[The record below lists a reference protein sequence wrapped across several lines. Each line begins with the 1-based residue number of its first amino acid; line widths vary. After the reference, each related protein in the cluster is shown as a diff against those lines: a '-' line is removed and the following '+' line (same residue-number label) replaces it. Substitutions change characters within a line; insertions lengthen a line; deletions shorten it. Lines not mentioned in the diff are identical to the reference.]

1 LHSSFPRYFGQ
12 GEARSGARAR
22 PLARN
27 DDPQKCSVRTG
38 PTRRPDSTAYI
49 SDIPKQKSSLISDNQ
64 DCYDLPEFGKD
75 GAMLDIKM
83 IERGLEKTG
92 KSKGGLAAAMGV
104 RPGAVSELFSGIR
117 LIKAS
122 EIQPIV
128 DYLEL
133 NSVPIMG
140 RVGAGAVIEP
150 EHEQVPP
157 EGLGEVE
164 LPFPLS
170 EETIAFE
177 VAGDSML
184 PKYENGDIIVVFR
197 EQRHPVS
204 NFYGEE
210 AVVRLKT
217 GERYLK
223 TIERGKSATQVN
235 LTSFNAKPINGVKLE
250 WIGEIWV
257 TLPRGQIERL
267 RAKAAARA
275 RKAAKAASK

>member
-1 LHSSFPRYFGQ
+1 
-12 GEARSGARAR
+12 
-22 PLARN
+22 
-27 DDPQKCSVRTG
+27 
-38 PTRRPDSTAYI
+38 
-49 SDIPKQKSSLISDNQ
+49 
-64 DCYDLPEFGKD
+64 
-75 GAMLDIKM
+75 MLDVGL
-83 IERGLEKTG
+83 IERGLEKAG
-92 KSKGGLAAAMGV
+92 KTKGGLAAAMGV
-104 RPGAVSELFSGIR
+104 RPGAVSEILSGIR

-122 EIQPIV
+122 EIPLII

-157 EGLGEVE
+157 EGLGEIE
-164 LPFPLS
+164 LPFPIS

-177 VAGDSML
+177 VSGDSML
-184 PKYENGDIIVVFR
+184 PKYENGDIIVVFK
-197 EQRHPVS
+197 EQQHPVS
-204 NFYGEE
+204 SFYGEE
-210 AVVRLKT
+210 AAVRLKT

-250 WIGEIWV
+250 WIGEICV

-275 RKAAKAASK
+275 RKAARAHGGRAHEK

>member
-1 LHSSFPRYFGQ
+1 
-12 GEARSGARAR
+12 
-22 PLARN
+22 
-27 DDPQKCSVRTG
+27 
-38 PTRRPDSTAYI
+38 
-49 SDIPKQKSSLISDNQ
+49 
-64 DCYDLPEFGKD
+64 
-75 GAMLDIKM
+75 MLDIGM
-83 IERGLEKTG
+83 IERGLQKPGKT
-92 KSKGGLAAAMGV
+92 KGGLAAAMGV
-104 RPGAVSELFSGIR
+104 RPGAVSEILADAR

-122 EIQPIV
+122 EISPII

-140 RVGAGAVIEP
+140 RVGAGATIEP

-164 LPFPLS
+164 LPFPIS

-184 PKYENGDIIVVFR
+184 PKYENGDVIVVYR
-197 EQRHPVS
+197 DQRHPFTS
-204 NFYGEE
+204 FYGEE
-210 AVVRLKT
+210 AAVCQKS

-223 TIERGKSATQVN
+223 TIERGKSANFVN

-250 WIGEIWV
+250 WIGEICV

-267 RAKAAARA
+267 RAKAAART
-275 RKAAKAASK
+275 RKAAKAPAARGHEK